1 MLAALFALFLLA
13 APPAAAPPASRSP
26 RATLETRVSPPPRIT
41 VGDRFDVTLTVTAP
55 GRSLVTGPL
64 AMPDTA
70 SVFMVVRE
78 QRKTSS
84 HAGSDRS
91 VYRLSV
97 AGFKA
102 GRHPL
107 PRFVFLVQNGA
118 AMDTLRSDTASVS
131 ITSVLPATMQD
142 IRPLAPAEPFP
153 NHLLWII
160 PAGVVLLAALAWLG
174 WRLWRRLRRI
184 QTEAE
189 APLPPWEEAL
199 AALDAMP
206 WREWLEAGQVKRY
219 YYALSQ
225 VLKRYIERRFGF
237 DAVEQTTT
245 EILLSMRAHR
255 TPMRDEVGRFF
266 SRYDI
271 VKYAKWEPPTAEA
284 ESAIA
289 QVREFVVKT
298 RPAPETVAVPTS
310 ASAGPGSG
318 SPVGPA
324 GGDGPAGS
332 GVPRPAPA
340 TGAV

>member
-1 MLAALFALFLLA
+1 VR
-13 APPAAAPPASRSP
+13 AS
-26 RATLETRVSPPPRIT
+26 LETHASPTPRLT
-41 VGDRFDVTLTVTAP
+41 VGDRFDLTLTVTAP
-55 GRSLVTGPL
+55 GHSLVTGPL
-64 AMPDTA
+64 AAPDTVG
-70 SVFMVVRE
+70 VFAVARE

-91 VYRLSV
+91 VYRLSL

-118 AMDTLRSDTASVS
+118 AMDTLTSDTASVT
-131 ITSVLPATMQD
+131 IASVLPATMQD
-142 IRPLAPAEPFP
+142 IHPLAPADSFP

-160 PAGVVLLAALAWLG
+160 PLALLLLAALAWLG
-174 WRLWRRLRRI
+174 LRLWRRLRRI
-184 QTEAE
+184 QAEAE

-225 VLKRYIERRFGF
+225 VLKRYMERRFGF

-245 EILLSMRAHR
+245 EILASMRAHR
-255 TPMRDEVGRFF
+255 TPMRDEVARFF

-284 ESAIA
+284 DLAIA

-298 RPAPETVAVPTS
+298 RPEPQVS
-310 ASAGPGSG
+310 AAAASPAAGAGPGTGGATPPG
-318 SPVGPA
+318 STL
-324 GGDGPAGS
+324 
-332 GVPRPAPA
+332 PRPATAP
-340 TGAV
+340 GAA